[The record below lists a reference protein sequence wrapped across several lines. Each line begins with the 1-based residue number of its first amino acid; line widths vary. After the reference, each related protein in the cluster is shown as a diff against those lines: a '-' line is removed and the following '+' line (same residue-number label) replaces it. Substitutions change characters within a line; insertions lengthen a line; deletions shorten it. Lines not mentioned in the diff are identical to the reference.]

1 MNNLGILTSL
11 LYFSYVHAMFFLH
24 LETRVLS
31 LKRCFEN
38 KGDHWMWAL
47 IHWDVIPSL
56 YWLDTDIVLELWTV
70 IIKTDK
76 RSPTGVLKPI
86 HKGMQVGEVWNWVLV
101 FPPITWNEHHEWG
114 GLGCGY
120 VFVCAH
126 VCLCEHALEGRD
138 WHLMPSQL
146 RSNLLFKLW
155 FLI

>member
-1 MNNLGILTSL
+1 MNNLRILTSL
-11 LYFSYVHAMFFLH
+11 LYFSYAHAMFFLH

-56 YWLDTDIVLELWTV
+56 SWLDTDLVLELWTV

-86 HKGMQVGEVWNWVLV
+86 HKGMQIGEVWNRALV
-101 FPPITWNEHHEWG
+101 FPPNTCNEHQWMRR
-114 GLGCGY
+114 
-120 VFVCAH
+120 FRVC
-126 VCLCEHALEGRD
+126 VCVCVCPRVPVWACIGRPRLTSD
-138 WHLMPSQL
+138 AFSVTL
-146 RSNLLFKLW
+146 
-155 FLI
+155 